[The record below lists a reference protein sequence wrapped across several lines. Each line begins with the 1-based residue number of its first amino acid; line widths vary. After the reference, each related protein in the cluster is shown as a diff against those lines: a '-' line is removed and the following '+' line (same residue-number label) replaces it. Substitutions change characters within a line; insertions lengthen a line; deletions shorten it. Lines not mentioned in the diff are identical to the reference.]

1 MCFKK
6 VSKDSKMAEYIMMNS
21 YVPVDRV
28 IGVIQ
33 KLDADGNG
41 LIRPYHARRG
51 HHGGERTVQTDE
63 GVRWLTVLNV
73 DLHS

>member
-28 IGVIQ
+28 ISAIRA
-33 KLDADGNG
+33 LDADGNG
-41 LIRPYHARRG
+41 LITL
-51 HHGGERTVQTDE
+51 GEVIAAVKGLFRQTK
-63 GVRWLTVLNV
+63 V
-73 DLHS
+73 